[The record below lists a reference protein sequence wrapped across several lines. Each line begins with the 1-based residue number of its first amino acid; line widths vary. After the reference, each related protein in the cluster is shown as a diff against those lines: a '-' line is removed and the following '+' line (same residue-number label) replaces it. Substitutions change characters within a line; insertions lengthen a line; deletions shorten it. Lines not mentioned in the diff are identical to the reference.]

1 MSLIQT
7 INTITTKRYIV
18 VGPLTYNIDTLG
30 RIKVVKS
37 TKPKAMSWSNFKI
50 IVKADYANIKSIL
63 A

>member
-1 MSLIQT
+1 MDLIKT
-7 INTITTKRYIV
+7 IDTTTTKRYIV

-37 TKPKAMSWSNFKI
+37 TKPKAMSWSDFKL
-50 IVKADYANIKSIL
+50 IVEADYANIKSIL